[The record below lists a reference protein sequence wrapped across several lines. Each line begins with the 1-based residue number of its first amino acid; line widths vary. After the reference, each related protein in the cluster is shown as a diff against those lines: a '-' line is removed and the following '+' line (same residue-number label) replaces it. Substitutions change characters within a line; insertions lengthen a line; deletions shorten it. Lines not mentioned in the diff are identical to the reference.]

1 MFASVP
7 TAAEEFVP
15 VIQSSHVTVTAKRT
29 IRAPWKESA
38 FPQKSYTKPR

>member
-15 VIQSSHVTVTAKRT
+15 VIQSSHVWLTNYEILSSQRL
-29 IRAPWKESA
+29 
-38 FPQKSYTKPR
+38 KSS